1 MSSLSSIPSS
11 HSEQQAPFAALILP
25 LPLPKLLTYRVPAE
39 FSDLITSGSRV
50 IVPLGPQKIL
60 TGLVVKRHSQPP
72 SYPTKAII
80 DVLDDAPIVNRIQLR
95 FFQWLAGYYLCTV
108 GEVMLAAL
116 PNGLRLSSQSKI
128 QLHPE
133 CDLATSDF
141 TDKERLLIVALQKR
155 PDLTYAEAAT
165 VVGQKSIHQLVKTLL
180 KKQAVLLF
188 EEVKEKYVPKK
199 VKRVRLSEAYTH
211 NPTALQGLFTQLEKH
226 SKQLDVLLK
235 YVAQVPVHQAAQLE
249 DYSMDKQTLMQADIS
264 TSSLQTLIK
273 KQIFIEEEVI
283 VPRFSHSSN
292 APEELPQLSPAQ
304 STALEAI
311 HHQFQE
317 KETVLLHGVTAS
329 GKTEIYSH
337 LIQAALHSG
346 GQVLYLLPEIALTT
360 QLVRRLKKIFGDQ
373 VGVYHSRY
381 SDNERVEVWHNV
393 LQGKCSFV
401 LGTRSALF
409 LPFDHLSLVVVDEEH
424 ETSYKQGDAMPR
436 YHARDA
442 ALVLAQYHHAK
453 VLLGSATPAI
463 ESYYN
468 SQTGKY
474 GLVTLQE
481 RFGEA
486 TLPTIVLADV
496 RIERE
501 RKTLREGFSKM
512 LLGALQQTLDQQ
524 EQAII
529 FQNRRGYA
537 PYIACEHCT
546 WVPMCTQ
553 CAVSLTYHQ
562 FSNRLSCH
570 YCGYHTP
577 LPPACQV
584 CGSHALKNVGAGT
597 EKLEETLQL
606 FFPEKYVQRMDLDTT
621 RGKYSYDRLIEGLE
635 QGKTDI
641 LVGTQMITKG
651 LDFGQVT
658 LVGVLDVDRLLYFPD
673 FRANERC
680 FQLLTQVSG
689 RAGRRAQQGRVIIQ
703 TNNPKHPVLRDIVQQ
718 DYVQM
723 YRRELAER
731 QQFLYP
737 PYVRLVR
744 IILKHADRD
753 VVQAAAKTLADDL
766 KVQLGQGVLGPQTPL
781 IAKVKNKYL
790 MDIWVKIKKDTE
802 ERLVTTKK
810 TLQQAGQRMLSDRT
824 FKAVKLLF
832 DVDPM

>member
-1 MSSLSSIPSS
+1 MLHALSNRQL
-11 HSEQQAPFAALILP
+11 HTFADIILP
-25 LPLPKLLTYRVPAE
+25 LPLPKLLTYRVPE
-39 FSDLITSGSRV
+39 QYKTLIATGSRV
-50 IVPLGPQKIL
+50 IVPLGPKKIL
-60 TGLVVKRHSQPP
+60 TGLVAKIHSQEPG
-72 SYPTKAII
+72 YATKAIV
-80 DVLDDAPIVNRIQLR
+80 DVLDDAPIVNATQLR
-95 FFQWLAGYYLCTV
+95 FFQWLASYYLCTV

-133 CDLATSDF
+133 FDLATGDF
-141 TDKERLLIVALQKR
+141 TEREQRLIAALQKR
-155 PDLTYAEAAT
+155 SDLTYAEAAAA
-165 VVGQKSIHQLVKTLL
+165 VDQKSIHQLLKVLL
-180 KKQAVLLF
+180 HKQAVILF

-199 VKRVRLSEAYTH
+199 VRRIRLSETYTH
-211 NPTALQGLFTQLEKH
+211 NQAALQELFTKLEKH

-235 YVAQVPVHQAAQLE
+235 YVAQVPVHQTENLE
-249 DYSMDKQTLMQADIS
+249 DYGMDKQVLMQADIS
-264 TSSLQTLIK
+264 ASSLQTLIK
-273 KQIFIEEEVI
+273 KQVFIEEEVI
-283 VPRFSHSSN
+283 VPRFSHASSV
-292 APEELPQLSPAQ
+292 PEELPTLSPAQ
-304 STALEAI
+304 STALDAI

-317 KETVLLHGVTAS
+317 KEAVLLHGVTAS

-337 LIQAALHSG
+337 LIQAALQGG

-360 QLVRRLKKIFGDQ
+360 QLVKRLKKIFGDQ
-373 VGVYHSRY
+373 VGVYHSKY

-401 LGTRSALF
+401 LGTRSAIF
-409 LPFDHLSLVVVDEEH
+409 LPFDHLSLVIVDEEH
-424 ETSYKQGDAMPR
+424 ETSYKQGEVMPR

-442 ALVLAQYHHAK
+442 ALVLAQYQHAK

-468 SQTGKY
+468 AQTGKY

-481 RFGEA
+481 RFGEVA
-486 TLPTIVLADV
+486 LPEIVLANV

-501 RKTLREGFSKM
+501 RKTLREGFTKE
-512 LLGALQQTLDQQ
+512 LLEALQQTLDQQ

-537 PYIACEHCT
+537 PYITCEYCA

-570 YCGYHTP
+570 YCGYYTP
-577 LPPACQV
+577 LPPACHV
-584 CGSHALKNVGAGT
+584 CESHALKNVGAGT

-606 FFPEKYVQRMDLDTT
+606 FFPEKQVQRMDLDTT
-621 RGKYSYDRLIEGLE
+621 RGKYSYDRLIEALE

-651 LDFGQVT
+651 LDFGRVA

-689 RAGRRAQQGRVIIQ
+689 RAGRRAKQGQVIIQ
-703 TNNPKHPVLRDIVQQ
+703 TNNPKHPILHLIVVMR
-718 DYVQM
+718 Y
-723 YRRELAER
+723 
-731 QQFLYP
+731 
-737 PYVRLVR
+737 
-744 IILKHADRD
+744 
-753 VVQAAAKTLADDL
+753 DL
-766 KVQLGQGVLGPQTPL
+766 L
-781 IAKVKNKYL
+781 
-790 MDIWVKIKKDTE
+790 
-802 ERLVTTKK
+802 
-810 TLQQAGQRMLSDRT
+810 
-824 FKAVKLLF
+824 
-832 DVDPM
+832 